1 MVVVGLTEIESMLVI
16 LLQAS
21 FAFDS
26 NGVARG
32 IFPHKNVLGGRMV
45 LLLLCCLLLFV
56 QGWRRLTTL
65 AFAALGIV
73 LLCFT
78 HSRTSFAMTPVP
90 CVLPPFLL
98 PSAAPPPLPLFPYL
112 PAFSPS
118 PI

>member
-65 AFAALGIV
+65 AFAAMGLVLIGFSKSSPYIVMTLG
-73 LLCFT
+73 L
-78 HSRTSFAMTPVP
+78 
-90 CVLPPFLL
+90 CVL
-98 PSAAPPPLPLFPYL
+98 APENGR
-112 PAFSPS
+112 AVGRENGWWQG
-118 PI
+118 